1 MSGAPVKAASTP
13 SVQALVARQPIMD
26 AQMGIVAYELLYRGI
41 YGTAMVT
48 DIDPAAAPASVL
60 VDAILE
66 LGVERLAGDRP
77 LHVNFPESLLE
88 SDAPLGAPP
97 DRLIIEVLESV
108 RGTPVVLAALAA
120 FRQRGFRVAI
130 DDYVP
135 GRGDPALLE
144 HADIVKFDLG
154 EMSAQEA
161 AASAQ
166 VLLSRGV
173 VCVAEK
179 VETRAQFVTC
189 RDAGVQ
195 LFQGF
200 FLQRPETFYGRRIA
214 VDGVAAVQLLAALHG
229 MDWSIRDVERLIA
242 SDVGLSYK
250 LLRAVQTANFYTTK
264 QVSSLAQAIVVLGR
278 DQLIR
283 ILSLITLSRFRGRP
297 AELIR
302 NALHRARLCE
312 LLAAKSSMRDSGA
325 YFMVGLL
332 SLMPAMLGEQV
343 EDTLGSLPL
352 AVDVQ
357 EALLKGAG
365 DMGAALACVMALE
378 QGEWSGVAF
387 RGLSLPDINAAYV
400 EACGWV
406 EESIAKLEA
415 L

>member
-1 MSGAPVKAASTP
+1 MRISPRSRQAFLLTALEGFTP
-13 SVQALVARQPIMD
+13 S
-26 AQMGIVAYELLYRGI
+26 
-41 YGTAMVT
+41 
-48 DIDPAAAPASVL
+48 
-60 VDAILE
+60 
-66 LGVERLAGDRP
+66 
-77 LHVNFPESLLE
+77 
-88 SDAPLGAPP
+88 
-97 DRLIIEVLESV
+97 
-108 RGTPVVLAALAA
+108 
-120 FRQRGFRVAI
+120 
-130 DDYVP
+130 
-135 GRGDPALLE
+135 
-144 HADIVKFDLG
+144 
-154 EMSAQEA
+154 EA
-161 AASAQ
+161 AQILSA
-166 VLLSRGV
+166 
-173 VCVAEK
+173 
-179 VETRAQFVTC
+179 
-189 RDAGVQ
+189 D
-195 LFQGF
+195 
-200 FLQRPETFYGRRIA
+200 P
-214 VDGVAAVQLLAALHG
+214 
-229 MDWSIRDVERLIA
+229 RDVERLIA